1 MTSVIT
7 DALFVTEA
15 LKICPE
21 NQPFWYTS
29 GLFGP
34 YYINTHFLF
43 GSEAEAKTLLQFIE
57 KMAEKENRE
66 FLCKELATICKI
78 QYEKSEIYRSVIDA
92 AVAAVKDVV
101 CDFISGGERRDYF
114 FSVEIARQLNKPHLT
129 LFKDNQAWFSSAVT
143 ENAIR
148 MDDRES
154 RKTTEFEHNPKSFS
168 EMAESDFYSEE
179 KADIAESD
187 LNLGRALHIADLITE
202 ASSYT
207 RNWIGSVA
215 ASGGKITETL
225 AIVDRC
231 QGGIEILAQQG
242 IKATTLVQISPVLFA
257 DARNKNLISHAQE
270 KLLLDY
276 YADPHQFVRNF
287 LEKNPQYLDQQ
298 AKLDPKTA
306 ERVERLRNMKL

>member
-1 MTSVIT
+1 MTSIIT
-7 DALFVTEA
+7 DALFATEA
-15 LKICPE
+15 LKVCPE

-43 GSEAEAKTLLQFIE
+43 GSETEAELLLQFIE
-57 KMAEKENRE
+57 KMAERENRK
-66 FLCKELATICKI
+66 FLCKELATICKA
-78 QYEKSEIYRSVIDA
+78 QYKKSEIFRSVIDT
-92 AVAAVKDVV
+92 AVATVKDVT

-114 FSVEIARQLNKPHLT
+114 FSIEIARQLNKPHLT
-129 LFKDNQAWFSSAVT
+129 LFKDNQAWYSSSVT
-143 ENAIR
+143 EKAIR
-148 MDDRES
+148 VDNRQS
-154 RKTTEFEHNPKSFS
+154 QNITECYFNS
-168 EMAESDFYSEE
+168 EYSSDMV
-179 KADIAESD
+179 DSD
-187 LNLGRALHIADLITE
+187 LKLGRALHVADLITE

-242 IKATTLVQISPVLFA
+242 IKATALVQISPALFA
-257 DARNKNLISHAQE
+257 DALNKNLITNAQE

-287 LEKNPQYLDQQ
+287 LKENPQYLDQQ

-306 ERVERLRNMKL
+306 ERVERLRSMEL